1 MQTPPRAEAL
11 EDIVRARAGG
21 DEFGFG
27 RAFEIRA
34 AKAQGA
40 LKATV
45 LVQHHPRRDQRR
57 PWQMIGEPVGAIAIF
72 AQVQHA
78 RYPRWRR
85 WRARTGAKSGSRWA
99 AKNASEWPNAHIAR
113 PETHGGKPRQ
123 SEDETGRLTIAIARG
138 GRPRRSGAGR
148 GGGKGGEK

>member
-11 EDIVRARAGG
+11 EYIVRPRAGG
-21 DEFGFG
+21 DEFVFG

-57 PWQMIGEPVGAIAIF
+57 PWQLIREPVGAIATF

-85 WRARTGAKSGSRWA
+85 WPARTGAKSGTPLA
-99 AKNASEWPNAHIAR
+99 AHTPTAWPTAHTRR
-113 PETHGGKPRQ
+113 PEHQPPTPN
-123 SEDETGRLTIAIARG
+123 
-138 GRPRRSGAGR
+138 
-148 GGGKGGEK
+148 

>member
-78 RYPRWRR
+78 RR
-85 WRARTGAKSGSRWA
+85 
-99 AKNASEWPNAHIAR
+99 SEEH
-113 PETHGGKPRQ
+113 T
-123 SEDETGRLTIAIARG
+123 SELQYLMRHSYAVFCL
-138 GRPRRSGAGR
+138 
-148 GGGKGGEK
+148 K

>member
-1 MQTPPRAEAL
+1 MTTMMCVCFCFCKQKTAYEMRMSDCSSDVCSSDL
-11 EDIVRARAGG
+11 
-21 DEFGFG
+21 
-27 RAFEIRA
+27 

-78 RYPRWRR
+78 RYPD
-85 WRARTGAKSGSRWA
+85 
-99 AKNASEWPNAHIAR
+99 
-113 PETHGGKPRQ
+113 RQ
-123 SEDETGRLTIAIARG
+123 CVVQGMSVSVRVDIGGRLIIKKNKNTR
-138 GRPRRSGAGR
+138 
-148 GGGKGGEK
+148 

>member
-1 MQTPPRAEAL
+1 MTTMMCVCFCFCKQKTAYEMRMSDCSSDVCSSDL
-11 EDIVRARAGG
+11 
-21 DEFGFG
+21 
-27 RAFEIRA
+27 

-85 WRARTGAKSGSRWA
+85 WRARTGAKSGSRLA
-99 AKNASEWPNAHIAR
+99 AKTASVWPTDR
-113 PETHGGKPRQ
+113 TSVGLGKRV
-123 SEDETGRLTIAIARG
+123 SVRLDLG
-138 GRPRRSGAGR
+138 GRRIIKKKRL
-148 GGGKGGEK
+148 KKHV

>member
-1 MQTPPRAEAL
+1 MRISDWSSDVCSSDLKHAVGIGKRLAALGLEMQTPPRAEAL

-78 RYPRWRR
+78 RSPRWRR
-85 WRARTGAKSGSRWA
+85 WRGSR
-99 AKNASEWPNAHIAR
+99 SE
-113 PETHGGKPRQ
+113 
-123 SEDETGRLTIAIARG
+123 
-138 GRPRRSGAGR
+138 
-148 GGGKGGEK
+148 